1 LYVTIDL
8 SEQNATVLQ
17 AQARAAHMPPES
29 YLREIIERALQG
41 RPMPTADGQPEG
53 QPLKP
58 KKSAY
63 GLLAGY
69 GPGPTEEEIDENRRE
84 MFSGFGEFEP

>member
-1 LYVTIDL
+1 MTITL
-8 SEQNATVLQ
+8 PLQ
-17 AQARAAHMPPES
+17 PQEEARLIAAAQARGLSTDA
-29 YLREIIERALQG
+29 LVREAVDKILAEA
-41 RPMPTADGQPEG
+41 PD

-63 GLLAGY
+63 GLLAKY

-84 MFSGFGEFEP
+84 MFRGFGDDVPR